1 MPAWVIG
8 NWKQNPASIA
18 SVTNLADAL
27 VNRVADLTKQ
37 QKFSADVCQLMAIPS
52 HVHVATASQLF
63 AGSPIQLGCQDVAAG
78 SDSTGA
84 YTGDCSAQQMQDAGA
99 NWALIGHSERRQY
112 HHEDN
117 ATLATKIQHAFSQ
130 KLGVIFCI
138 GESLADYDAGNT
150 LTVLNNQLDVI
161 QVVIDALATQ
171 LLQNTDA
178 ADITQLDSYF
188 NKFIIAYE
196 PVWAIGTGKVPS
208 VAEVEEVHQ
217 AIKTYL
223 SSCGLSLPKTDAA
236 KLTEIPSLQTTPIL
250 YGGSVNPTNAAQFA
264 NSPLVDGALVGG
276 ASLDADKFFTIAEAF
291 YQASKTS

>member
-1 MPAWVIG
+1 MSAWVIG

-18 SVTNLADAL
+18 SVTTLVDAM
-27 VNRVADLTKQ
+27 VNKAADLTKQ
-37 QKFSADVCQLMAIPS
+37 QKFSTDVCQLMVIPS
-52 HVHVATASQLF
+52 HVHIAHAKQLL
-63 AGSPIQLGCQDVAAG
+63 GNSLIQLGCQDVAAG
-78 SDSTGA
+78 TDSTGA
-84 YTGDCSAQQMQDAGA
+84 YTGDCSAQQMKDAGA
-99 NWALIGHSERRQY
+99 NWTLVGHSERRQY
-112 HHEDN
+112 HNEDN
-117 ATLATKIQHAFSQ
+117 STLAIKIQHAFNQ

-150 LTVLNNQLDVI
+150 LTVLHNQLDVI
-161 QVVIDALATQ
+161 QEVIRTLSTQ
-171 LLQNTDA
+171 LLQNTDTA
-178 ADITQLDSYF
+178 NITELDSYF

-208 VAEVEEVHQ
+208 IAEVENVHQ

-223 SSCGLSLPKTDAA
+223 SDCVQKLAA
-236 KLTEIPSLQTTPIL
+236 DDLTKVSSLQNTPIL

-291 YQASKTS
+291 YQANHK